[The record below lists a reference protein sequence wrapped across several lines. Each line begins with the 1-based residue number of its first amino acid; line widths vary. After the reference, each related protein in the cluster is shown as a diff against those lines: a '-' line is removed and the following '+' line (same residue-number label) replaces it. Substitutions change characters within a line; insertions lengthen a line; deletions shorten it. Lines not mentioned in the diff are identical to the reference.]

1 MKSQNGKFI
10 TIEGMDGAGKSTII
24 SMLKVYLEE
33 NNLVDKFVFTR
44 EPGSAFSKEAEKI
57 RNLILDNQNS
67 FSQMVD
73 ALLFATSRRLNL
85 EKGIWPAIESGK
97 HVISDRYWHSSFVYQ
112 GILGEVGLQTVKQ
125 LNEIATNNTKPD
137 FVIFLD
143 LEPQTSVERLT
154 HLRTSM
160 DRLEHTDIKYYEN
173 LKEAYLNVI
182 NDDPQQFRII
192 DAKCDINELF
202 QRVLNVL
209 KQEGVLN

>member
-143 LEPQTSVERLT
+143 LEPQTSVERLI

-173 LKEAYLNVI
+173 LKEAYLKVI